1 MAETKVKR
9 FAYTARDAQGK
20 LVSGNVSAD
29 SETGAARRLQA
40 MGLAPLSL
48 RSTSGNKAG
57 GFSLSFGRKGG
68 ESTRRRKVK
77 PKDIAM
83 FSRQFATMTDAG
95 LPLVRSLNAL
105 AAQTDHSELR
115 RVLPIVRTD
124 VEAGAAFSVALS
136 KHPDVFPPL
145 MIGMIAAGEVSGSL
159 GEAMGQVADN
169 YDKEAKLR
177 AKVVSAL
184 TYPVIVLIMAFVMV
198 AFMMIFIVPKFSDV
212 FAQLGGELPLPTLI
226 LVNMSHA
233 AVYVIPLIV
242 IGAFVFSFW
251 WRQHKNDRKVR
262 EFVDP
267 LKLKTPV
274 LGKFMAKISMA
285 RFARTFSSLLAS
297 GVPMIQSLE
306 IVSSTSGSIVVSNA
320 LSEIRDAVRAGRQ
333 VHSIM
338 DRFPIFPPLL
348 VQMISTGEETGALP
362 TMLTKVA
369 EYYEG
374 EVESASERLSATLE
388 PILLIFLA
396 VVVGGMIICMYLPIF
411 SIYQYI
417 Q

>member
-1 MAETKVKR
+1 MAEANKR
-9 FAYTARDAQGK
+9 FAYTARDTQGK

-48 RSTSGNKAG
+48 RAANAP
-57 GFSLSFGRKGG
+57 RKGG
-68 ESTRRRKVK
+68 LSLSLGRGGESRRRKKVK
-77 PKDIAM
+77 PKHIAM
-83 FSRQFATMTDAG
+83 FARQFATMTDAG

-105 AAQTDHSELR
+105 SAQTDHSEMR
-115 RVLPIVRTD
+115 RVLPLVRAD
-124 VEAGAAFSVALS
+124 VESGASFSVALS

-145 MIGMIAAGEVSGSL
+145 MIGMVAAGEVSGSL
-159 GEAMGQVADN
+159 GESMSQVADN
-169 YDKEAKLR
+169 YEKEAKLR
-177 AKVVSAL
+177 AKVVSAM

-198 AFMMIFIVPKFSDV
+198 AFMMIFIIPKFSDV
-212 FAQLGGELPLPTLI
+212 FKQLGGDLPLPTLI
-226 LVNMSHA
+226 LVNISHA
-233 AVYVIPLIV
+233 AVFVIPVLIV
-242 IGAFVFSFW
+242 GGIVFSFW
-251 WRQHKNDRKVR
+251 WRKHKNDKKVR
-262 EFVDP
+262 DIIDP
-267 LKLKTPV
+267 IKLKAPIM
-274 LGKFMAKISMA
+274 GKFMQKISMA

-306 IVSSTSGSIVVSNA
+306 IVASTSGSVVVSNA
-320 LSEIRDAVRAGRQ
+320 ISEVRDAVRAGRQ
-333 VHSIM
+333 VNSTM
-338 DRFPIFPPLL
+338 DRFPIFPPLM

-374 EVESASERLSATLE
+374 EVESASETLSATLE
-388 PILLIFLA
+388 PVLLIFLA